1 MTVSLLALEV
11 ILSHN
16 NTDFDGVAAMLAA
29 ARLYPGARPVVA
41 GSLNANVRQFVSRF
55 ESQLPFVKPR
65 HLPKGVPLHR
75 VILVDTQR
83 LSEVDNFR
91 ERIGDTRP
99 DPPPV
104 LILDHHPPDATL
116 PPHVTFDGGN
126 VAATTTLLVPRL
138 QAASVSLTPVEA
150 TLLLLGIYEDTGTLT
165 YLNTTPADVRAAAW
179 LLEQGADLAL
189 LNEYLEHPLSARQSR
204 LLDQLAQ
211 AAQVE
216 TIANHP
222 VVIAPTRAP
231 EYVEEISA
239 LAHRL
244 RERFE
249 ADAIFL
255 LVQVD
260 GQVQAVARSLTPAI
274 DVGAILSR
282 LGGGGHAQAA
292 AGLLRGY
299 DANSA
304 RDALLRVLRTATT
317 PVVAADLMA
326 RRPRTIPPDLPI
338 ATAFDLL
345 RRYGHEGLPVVDAN
359 ERLVG
364 FLTRRDADK
373 VARHGLGDRPASAF
387 MTVDLPTVAP
397 DASLTEVQQV
407 MTDHPVSQVP
417 VVDGGRLVGVI
428 TRTDLLR
435 HLAQPAGQP
444 PGRNL
449 ESLMAKAIPPALLN
463 LIYRASDLAMELGF
477 RLYLVGGSVRDLILA
492 VPNFDLDLVVEG
504 DAITLTQHLAVRY
517 GGRATSH
524 ERFGTA
530 KWILGENNATPGHKE
545 QPLLSGLTTPLAL
558 DFVTA
563 RTEFYETPSALPT
576 VEAGSLRQD
585 LYRRD
590 FTINTMA
597 IRLEPDH
604 RGELIDFYGGQ
615 RDLEQGLI
623 RVLHSLSFVEDPTRI
638 LRAIRLEQRLG
649 FRLEERTETL
659 LRTALELLPKVSG
672 DRLRHELYL
681 ILQEAAPERTLRRLR
696 ELHILDYLQ
705 ENVTVDD
712 WLAER
717 FRLAR
722 ESWPAWEKRGLERA
736 AGKDAVSAGKFR
748 SYHRDKG
755 RRPSLSAETPP
766 PPLTPIYIALLCYRL
781 DEATR
786 RGLLNRF
793 NLLGETSRL
802 VEQVVAGRRLL
813 PALSAPQLPASRI
826 YHLLHRQPEEVL
838 FTLWLAGE
846 AAPDQIDPTRF
857 RPRIEFYLDAL
868 RHVRPALN
876 GTDLQALGLR
886 PGPVYTRLLT
896 ALLDARLDG
905 QVQSREDELALV
917 QRLLAQ

>member
-1 MTVSLLALEV
+1 L
-11 ILSHN
+11 
-16 NTDFDGVAAMLAA
+16 
-29 ARLYPGARPVVA
+29 
-41 GSLNANVRQFVSRF
+41 
-55 ESQLPFVKPR
+55 
-65 HLPKGVPLHR
+65 
-75 VILVDTQR
+75 
-83 LSEVDNFR
+83 R
-91 ERIGDTRP
+91 ERLGDSRP

-104 LILDHHPPDATL
+104 LILDHHPVDTVL
-116 PPHVTFDGGN
+116 PPHVTFDGSS
-126 VAATTTLLVPRL
+126 VASTTTLLVPRL
-138 QAASVSLTPVEA
+138 QAAGVSLTPVEA
-150 TLLLLGIYEDTGTLT
+150 TLLLLGIYEDTGALT
-165 YLNTTPADVRAAAW
+165 YLNTTPADVHAAAW

-299 DANSA
+299 DASSA

-326 RRPRTIPPDLPI
+326 RRPRTISPDLPI
-338 ATAFDLL
+338 AIAFDLL
-345 RRYGHEGLPVVDAN
+345 RRYGHEGLPVVDEN

-387 MTVDLPTVAP
+387 MTVDLPTVTP
-397 DASLTEVQQV
+397 DAPLIEVQQV

-449 ESLMAKAIPPALLN
+449 KSLMEKAIPPALLD

-504 DAITLTQHLAVRY
+504 DAITLTRHLSARY

-530 KWILGENNATPGHKE
+530 KWILGETNTTSGHQE
-545 QPLLSGLTTPLAL
+545 RPLLPLLSGLTTPLAL

-597 IRLEPDH
+597 IRLEPDR
-604 RGELIDFYGGQ
+604 RGELIDFYGGR

-681 ILQEAAPERTLRRLR
+681 ILQEAVPERTLHRLR
-696 ELHILDYLQ
+696 ELRILDYLQ

-722 ESWPAWEKRGLERA
+722 ESWPAWKKRGLERT
-736 AGKDAVSAGKFR
+736 AGKDDVSAGKFR

-755 RRPSLSAETPP
+755 RRSSLSAEPP
-766 PPLTPIYIALLCYRL
+766 LPPLTPIYIALLCYRL

-786 RGLLNRF
+786 QGLLNRF

-802 VEQVVAGRRLL
+802 VEQVVAGCRLL
-813 PALSAPQLPASRI
+813 PALSAPEVPASRI
-826 YHLLHRQPEEVL
+826 YHLLHRQPEAVL

-846 AAPDQIDPTRF
+846 AVPDKIDPARF
-857 RPRIEFYLDAL
+857 RPRIELYLDTL

-876 GTDLQALGLR
+876 GADLQALGLR
-886 PGPVYTRLLT
+886 PGPVYTHLLT

-917 QRLLAQ
+917 QRLLAR